1 MKQISITHDLSNII
15 WLCPSFAAQSTPI
28 LVCALITSC
37 IDYCNS
43 IFSGLPQKFLHS
55 FHTVDRVKTKIS
67 FRTSYSCVSDSSLA
81 YFKILH
87 KCVRL
92 CILLLVLSIPLLS
105 TEHCH
110 PSHTLWF
117 FSTII
122 LIIPPAHLTTIGLE
136 FSAMFWKSQNH
147 ICNID
152 SLPIIKVSLS
162 VWLCFRIYWFLTLF
176 SFYLLIYTYFDV

>member
-37 IDYCNS
+37 IDYCNL

-92 CILLLVLSIPLLS
+92 CILLIVLSILLLS

-136 FSAMFWKSQNH
+136 FSAMWPLVLGNPKTTFATLILFLSLKSAFQFDYVLGFTGFFFFF
-147 ICNID
+147 IC
-152 SLPIIKVSLS
+152 
-162 VWLCFRIYWFLTLF
+162 
-176 SFYLLIYTYFDV
+176 

>member
-55 FHTVDRVKTKIS
+55 LHTVDRVKTKMCEIVHLTFSS
-67 FRTSYSCVSDSSLA
+67 FYTLVIYWTLSPIPYSL
-81 YFKILH
+81 
-87 KCVRL
+87 
-92 CILLLVLSIPLLS
+92 ILL
-105 TEHCH
+105 HH
-110 PSHTLWF
+110 YSHYTTCSF
-117 FSTII
+117 DHHRFRVFSHVTPR
-122 LIIPPAHLTTIGLE
+122 L
-136 FSAMFWKSQNH
+136 WKSQNH

-162 VWLCFRIYWFLTLF
+162 VWLCFRILVFNSF
-176 SFYLLIYTYFDV
+176 FFFYLLIYTYFDVYLLLRCPWIS